1 VSPHIEKL
9 REISS
14 GLLAI
19 PANEQGIGHF
29 QMAVKLAL
37 DQVADELERLNK
49 ILGIVK

>member
-1 VSPHIEKL
+1 MSPHIEKL

-49 ILGIVK
+49 VCGLIR